1 MGDVKLQNK
10 TQYERKL
17 MSYIDLC
24 KMIAQGNQRMTNFL
38 VSFEDKMSEYNAYLS
53 GLSYNDKG
61 NPAVTKE
68 NIIQMQ
74 NYLSDMN
81 EQISTFLAQF
91 KKSNNI
97 SKSLT
102 KVQEIINKD
111 IKTFS
116 NVMPDGKMTLPEL
129 IETKKRHVL
138 DVGNSQVK
146 SMSGNMSQRM
156 PVKLPGGKMGLFT
169 AQSEYNLEKMAE
181 EQFAAWK
188 QEYPEL
194 GDMFKEIEVALA
206 EKRKEIPEYGL
217 REVFSQYKTD
227 VDKEFDHDNKRIRN
241 IKHVSGGM
249 NELEP
254 IFRDHKND
262 PGFKKWVLEMANFD
276 LKCDGME
283 TLYGD
288 DHELKIGDNIDGRNN
303 AMSAVADMLGCSDI
317 IAKSIP
323 MTIKNGDK
331 TINGTFM
338 EFANGADFN
347 NPKPGDFQG
356 VAQADFK
363 GKGLKSVANLGVLD
377 YICFNTD
384 RHAGNML
391 YQFDPNTHE
400 FLGVVGIDNDL
411 SFGEVKTDLIYDN
424 SYGRMGGITSLKLI
438 GSDMAQRIMMLSPE
452 ALKMNLKGYGLKDVE
467 IDLAAERLLSVQNAI
482 KDKVIQ
488 VVKDDEWVNK
498 KIELYDPTK
507 ESDPNAVV
515 IENDTQNIFSEV
527 FDASANLHMIKRNLK
542 SSQNSKQEERILPES
557 KYLKEDENLQ
567 DRFEKVSAKLATF
580 NDKLTAANKG
590 LFKSSKQYKNMRAYA
605 KIAKEEFAKMAT
617 EVCPKDKNPADFKKD
632 LAKRAENILSNLYDM
647 TTTYIQHKYT
657 DGSLRKSSTA
667 ANRTLVALDLK
678 NFVSNN
684 CDKIRV
690 SNKEFYRKVNNQV
703 NLHRSK
709 TVEVTKSQSNIKFP
723 RFQ

>member
-24 KMIAQGNQRMTNFL
+24 KIIAQGNQGMTNFL
-38 VSFEDKMSEYNAYLS
+38 VGFEDKMKEYNAYLS
-53 GLSYNDKG
+53 GLSYNNQG

-68 NIIQMQ
+68 NIMQ
-74 NYLSDMN
+74 VQGYLSDMN
-81 EQISTFLAQF
+81 EQISTFLSQF
-91 KKSNNI
+91 KKPSNI
-97 SKSLT
+97 IKSLT

-138 DVGNSQVK
+138 DIGHSKVK

-169 AQSEYNLEKMAE
+169 AQSEYNPEKMAE
-181 EQFAAWK
+181 EQFVAWK
-188 QEYPEL
+188 KEYPEL
-194 GDMFKEIEVALA
+194 GNLFKEMEDALA
-206 EKRKEIPEYGL
+206 EKRKEIPGYGL
-217 REVFSQYKTD
+217 RDVFSQYRTD
-227 VDKEFDHDNKRIRN
+227 VDKEFDHDNKRVRR

-254 IFRDHKND
+254 IFEAHKND
-262 PGFKKWVLEMANFD
+262 PKFNKWVVEMANFD
-276 LKCDGME
+276 FKCEGME
-283 TLYGD
+283 SLYGE

-303 AMSAVADMLGCSDI
+303 AMSAVADMLGCSNI

-338 EFANGADFN
+338 EFADGADFN

-356 VAQADFK
+356 VSQGDFK

-438 GSDMAQRIMMLSPE
+438 GSDMAQRIMVLSPE
-452 ALKMNLKGYGLKDVE
+452 ALKMNLKGYGLKDAE
-467 IDLAAERLLSVQNAI
+467 INLAAERLLSVQNAI

-488 VVKDDEWVNK
+488 VIKDDEWVNK
-498 KIELYDPTK
+498 KIELYDPSK
-507 ESDPNAVV
+507 EPDPNAIV
-515 IENDTQNIFSEV
+515 IDNDTQNIFSEV
-527 FDASANLHMIKRNLK
+527 FDASANLHMVKKNLK

-557 KYLKEDENLQ
+557 KYLKQDEKLQ
-567 DRFEKVSAKLATF
+567 DRFRKVSEKLAEF
-580 NDKLTAANKG
+580 NDRLTAANKG
-590 LFKSSKQYKNMRAYA
+590 LFKSSKQYKNMRDYA
-605 KIAKEEFAKMAT
+605 KIAKEEFAQMAA
-617 EVCPKDKNPADFKKD
+617 EVCPEGKKPEDFRRD
-632 LAKRAENILSNLYDM
+632 LAERAENILSNLYDM
-647 TTTYIQHKYT
+647 TSTYIHHKYT
-657 DGSLRKSSTA
+657 DGSLKKSSTA
-667 ANRTLVALDLK
+667 ANRTLLALDLK

-684 CDKIRV
+684 CDKIHV
-690 SNKEFYRKVNNQV
+690 SNKEFYRKANNEV
-703 NLHRSK
+703 NLQRSK
-709 TVEVTKSQSNIKFP
+709 TVEATKTQTSIKLV
-723 RFQ
+723 